1 MRKLTMS
8 NLPQKPDNKGFNI
21 GTIKSIDNEEQTSHS
36 LDSEERTYQTLKV
49 VVSIE
54 GTKKPIDLF
63 IYTGVNL
70 SNMPVEIKNE
80 GRKDVKRIY
89 NKFTNL
95 LLKLNVITLQELIDY
110 EPNLVD
116 KLDDGLT
123 KLIDKEIK
131 FKIVTNKARRLTVDV
146 DTIQLVKPTKNN

>member
-1 MRKLTMS
+1 M
-8 NLPQKPDNKGFNI
+8 
-21 GTIKSIDNEEQTSHS
+21 
-36 LDSEERTYQTLKV
+36 
-49 VVSIE
+49 
-54 GTKKPIDLF
+54 
-63 IYTGVNL
+63 
-70 SNMPVEIKNE
+70 
-80 GRKDVKRIY
+80 
-89 NKFTNL
+89 
-95 LLKLNVITLQELIDY
+95 ITLQELIDY

>member
-70 SNMPVEIKNE
+70 SNMPVEIK
-80 GRKDVKRIY
+80 KAVKM
-89 NKFTNL
+89 
-95 LLKLNVITLQELIDY
+95 LNVFTINLQIY
-110 EPNLVD
+110 C
-116 KLDDGLT
+116 
-123 KLIDKEIK
+123 
-131 FKIVTNKARRLTVDV
+131 
-146 DTIQLVKPTKNN
+146 